1 MTTLVRPNDLMPLP
15 NILMFMVLASGRAT
29 MGPLGAE
36 MAKSTSLRGRG
47 VKADAVPDVS
57 LYERIGAEK
66 VERLVA
72 AFYARVD
79 RDPVIRPLYGKTLSC
94 AIHALT
100 AFMSTWLGGP
110 PVYDV
115 RGARLRRR
123 HVPFAIDARAR
134 DAWLA
139 NMKAAV
145 REVGIPVAEARLLLA
160 HLKFGAGA
168 LVNTGKPPR
177 QVPCPVGT
185 DRFDSRLAE
194 QWNRMAEAED
204 LFDAVSRGD
213 LALLRTML
221 PRRLVPHAEL
231 MRHALAQWLDP
242 TGRADAR
249 YGRTPRHVKPLEVIE
264 FLLAHRDLDTNP
276 SDGDNLGRFRHL
288 QAMIEAYTG
297 VSRLIGP
304 DSSLHVALRAATRD
318 RFIAEVERDRSCV
331 RLLGLRGQ
339 TLLHEAA
346 MAGNAELAAL
356 LIRSGADPDAV
367 EAEGHTPIYRT
378 WTGDVARVLLAA
390 GASADVASGPTR
402 GTPLH
407 QAARRGTVSVAEALL
422 DHGATIDARD
432 AKGQTPLR
440 RAVNC
445 RQLPMVRLLVRRGAD
460 PHAADRR
467 GVTPLDVARTAEMKQ
482 ALAAAGA

>member
-1 MTTLVRPNDLMPLP
+1 MTKRMSAPARP
-15 NILMFMVLASGRAT
+15 VQAGA
-29 MGPLGAE
+29 GPEA
-36 MAKSTSLRGRG
+36 
-47 VKADAVPDVS
+47 S

-79 RDPVIRPLYGKTLSC
+79 RDPVIRPLYGKTLTC

-100 AFMSTWLGGP
+100 DFLRTWLGGP

-145 REVGIPVAEARLLLA
+145 REVGIPAAEADLLLA
-160 HLKFGAGA
+160 HLEFGARA
-168 LVNTGKPPR
+168 LVNTGEMPEKVR
-177 QVPCPVGT
+177 CESGT
-185 DRFDSRLAE
+185 DRFDARLAE

-213 LALLRTML
+213 LVLLRSML
-221 PRRLVPHAEL
+221 RLRLVPHAEL
-231 MRHALAQWLDP
+231 MRHALAEWLDP
-242 TGRADAR
+242 TGRADR
-249 YGRTPRHVKPLEVIE
+249 RFGRRPGQVKPLEVIE
-264 FLLAHRDLDTNP
+264 CLLAHRGLDCDP
-276 SDGDNLGRFRHL
+276 DGGDALGRFRHL

-297 VSRLIGP
+297 GSRLIGP
-304 DSSLHVALRAATRD
+304 DSPLHGVLREATRD
-318 RFIAEVERDRSCV
+318 RFLAEVERDRSCV
-331 RLLGLRGQ
+331 RLLGPRGQ

-346 MAGNAELAAL
+346 LAGEADLAAVL
-356 LIRSGADPDAV
+356 MRSGADPDAR
-367 EAEGHTPIYRT
+367 ESEGHTPLYRAS
-378 WTGDVARVLLAA
+378 TGEVARVLLAA
-390 GASADVASGPTR
+390 GATADAASGPTR
-402 GTPLH
+402 GTALH
-407 QAARRGTVSVAEALL
+407 QASRRGHVSVVQALL
-422 DHGATIDARD
+422 DHGARIDARD

-445 RQLPMVRLLVRRGAD
+445 RQVQVVRLLVRHGAD
-460 PHAADRR
+460 PHAADRH
-467 GVTPLDVARTAEMKQ
+467 GVTPLDAARTAEMKQ